1 MFCTNCGAQLEEGAK
16 FCTACGA
23 RQVEEA
29 GTVASAGT
37 TEEKSVEGTVASAGM
52 MVEESTV
59 GTAKA
64 APAESAPGKKG
75 NTKWKST
82 HPVIGILLSV
92 LIVIALTLG
101 LTILSVRSM
110 IDKENVK
117 KLVGEVDLKK
127 ISLEFDGEESMTI
140 PEYFKN
146 RRFNMGDRYITL
158 NEEVVEQL
166 LEAKFVQKFLSD
178 KAYDFAEDALFHTG
192 NGVLEEDELERF
204 LEKNLDEIN
213 AILYDYMSYENYDY
227 YDYYDYV
234 TLSKSDIQEIVKQCD
249 KEGLFEKASIESLA
263 EDYGDE
269 LSLAGTMVSTW
280 LMILLLAVAVLL
292 IVLIFVLE
300 SNKVKGI
307 LYTGI
312 NLLVSGLLVSGIF
325 FGGAAVIMN
334 LNKTI
339 RLGRKTWEAVGS
351 MVQGEGLSVG
361 LTAAGVGLACIVAYI
376 LLFVIISAVDR
387 KKQR

>member
-23 RQVEEA
+23 CQVEEA

-37 TEEKSVEGTVASAGM
+37 TAEKSVEGTVASAGM
-52 MVEESTV
+52 TAEKRTA

-110 IDKENVK
+110 VDKENVK

-140 PEYFKN
+140 PEYFNN
-146 RRFNMGDRYITL
+146 RRFNLGDRYITL

-213 AILYDYMSYENYDY
+213 AILYEAISNEY
-227 YDYYDYV
+227 YDYYEYYDYMR
-234 TLSKSDIQEIVKQCD
+234 LSKSDIQEIVKQCD
-249 KEGLFEKASIESLA
+249 REGLFEKASIESLA

-300 SNKVKGI
+300 NNKVKGI

-325 FGGAAVIMN
+325 FGGAAVIKD

-361 LTAAGVGLACIVAYI
+361 LTTAGVGLACIVVYV
-376 LLFVIISAVDR
+376 LLFVIISAADR

>member
-23 RQVEEA
+23 CQVEEA

-37 TEEKSVEGTVASAGM
+37 TAEKSVEGTVASAGM
-52 MVEESTV
+52 TAEKSTA

-110 IDKENVK
+110 VDKENVK

-140 PEYFKN
+140 PEYFNN
-146 RRFNMGDRYITL
+146 RRFNLGDRYITL

-213 AILYDYMSYENYDY
+213 AILYEAISNEY
-227 YDYYDYV
+227 YDYMR
-234 TLSKSDIQEIVKQCD
+234 LSKSDIQEIVKQCD
-249 KEGLFEKASIESLA
+249 REGLFEKASIESLA

-300 SNKVKGI
+300 NNKVKGI

-325 FGGAAVIMN
+325 FGGAAVIKD

-361 LTAAGVGLACIVAYI
+361 LTTAGVGLACIVVYV
-376 LLFVIISAVDR
+376 LLFVIISAADR